1 MRKIFYLLLFLFFT
15 NNIFAQLRAFNDVFP
30 NLNQDIKTLAFKES
44 GYVKSSQKTSGFVI
58 IGNGQNSKLDTQ
70 IVNNVLRK
78 NPGFL
83 VESILVLQR
92 NSGSV
97 SLLDVYNALGNIG
110 DLRGRLYNSHTR
122 KQLVPLFEEANRIV
136 SDRQTT
142 AIPDPPPAKTLPRN
156 ETVYIRLKDVNFG
169 NTYYRAEMSLI
180 QNGLRYTLTNFRNMS
195 YLFIPVIKEEKF
207 IAQLYFEPIQEGILV
222 YSIAGADISDF
233 VASKIDMDSA
243 ISKRLN
249 VLNSWAID
257 GIKKKR

>member
-1 MRKIFYLLLFLFFT
+1 MKKTFYLLLLLFFV
-15 NNIFAQLRAFNDVFP
+15 NNIFAQLRTFNDIFP
-30 NLNQDIKTLAFKES
+30 NLNQDIKTLVFKES
-44 GYVKSSQKTSGFVI
+44 GYVKSSQKTSGFII
-58 IGNGQNSKLDTQ
+58 IGNEQTSKLDPQ

-83 VESILVLQR
+83 VESILVLQI
-92 NSGSV
+92 NSDSIN
-97 SLLDVYNALGNIG
+97 LLDIYNALGKIG
-110 DLRGRLYNSHTR
+110 DLRGRLYSSHT
-122 KQLVPLFEEANRIV
+122 KKKLVPLFEEANRIV

-142 AIPDPPPAKTLPRN
+142 AIPDPTPAKSLPQK

-169 NTYYRAEMSLI
+169 NTYYRGEMSLI

-207 IAQLYFEPIQEGILV
+207 IAQLYFEPIHEGILI

-249 VLNSWAID
+249 VINSWAID
-257 GIKKKR
+257 GIKKKQ

>member
-1 MRKIFYLLLFLFFT
+1 MRKIFFLLFFLFFA

-30 NLNQDIKTLAFKES
+30 NLNQDIRTSVFKES

-83 VESILVLQR
+83 VESILVLHG
-92 NSGSV
+92 NPGSV
-97 SLLDVYNALGNIG
+97 SLLDIYNALGKIS
-110 DLRGRLYNSHTR
+110 DLQGRLYSSHTR

-136 SDRQTT
+136 SEKQTT
-142 AIPDPPPAKTLPRN
+142 AIPDPPPTRTLPRS
-156 ETVYIRLKDVNFG
+156 ETVYVRLKDVNFG
-169 NTYYRAEMSLI
+169 NTYYRAEMALI
-180 QNGLRYTLTNFRNMS
+180 QNGLRYTLTNFRSMS
-195 YLFIPVIKEEKF
+195 YLFIPVIKEDKF
-207 IAQLYFEPIQEGILV
+207 IAQLYFEPIQEGILI
-222 YSIAGADISDF
+222 YSVAGADISDF

-249 VLNSWAID
+249 VINSWAID
-257 GIKKKR
+257 GIKKK

>member
-1 MRKIFYLLLFLFFT
+1 MKRIFYLLLFLFFA

-30 NLNQDIKTLAFKES
+30 NLNQDIKTSVFKES

-83 VESILVLQR
+83 VESILVLHG
-92 NSGSV
+92 NPGSV
-97 SLLDVYNALGNIG
+97 SLLDIYNALGKIS
-110 DLRGRLYNSHTR
+110 DLQGRLYSSHTR

-136 SDRQTT
+136 SEKQTT
-142 AIPDPPPAKTLPRN
+142 AIPDPPPTRTLPRS
-156 ETVYIRLKDVNFG
+156 ETVYVRLKDVNFG
-169 NTYYRAEMSLI
+169 NTYYRAEMALI
-180 QNGLRYTLTNFRNMS
+180 QNGLRYTLTNFRSMS
-195 YLFIPVIKEEKF
+195 YLFIPVIKEDKF
-207 IAQLYFEPIQEGILV
+207 IAQLYFEPIQEGILI
-222 YSIAGADISDF
+222 YSVAGADISDF

-249 VLNSWAID
+249 VINSWAID
-257 GIKKKR
+257 GIKKK